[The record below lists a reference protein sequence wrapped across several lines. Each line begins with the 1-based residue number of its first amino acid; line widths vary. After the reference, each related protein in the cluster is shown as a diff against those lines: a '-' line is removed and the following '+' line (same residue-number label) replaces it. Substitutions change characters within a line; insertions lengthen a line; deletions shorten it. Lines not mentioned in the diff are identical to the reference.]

1 MNMRKYTQKEL
12 KEFVRLGMA
21 KDITTENGT
30 KVRELK
36 NKKGIYQVGYSCGIY
51 GCNGMLLKDN
61 DGETYVITSRT
72 SNLWLF

>member
-1 MNMRKYTQKEL
+1 MRKFTQKEL
-12 KEFVRLGMA
+12 KEFVKLGMA
-21 KDITTENGT
+21 KDITTMED
-30 KVRELK
+30 KKIRELK
-36 NKKGIYQVGYSCGIY
+36 KEKGIYQVGYSSGVY